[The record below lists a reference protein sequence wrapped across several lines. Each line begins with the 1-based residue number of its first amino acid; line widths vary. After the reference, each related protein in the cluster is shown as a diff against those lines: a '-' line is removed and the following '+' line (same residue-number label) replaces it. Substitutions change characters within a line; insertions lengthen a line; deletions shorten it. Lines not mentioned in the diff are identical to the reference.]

1 MEGMEDG
8 NAQTIDNHDIF
19 SRVRGNEQ
27 RKETIMPTMPK
38 TMEQVPWFVMV
49 FMATVKVNR
58 WLAMMK
64 MKKMIC
70 AAPMNSRPHFPA
82 TTSPASAIVEM

>member
-1 MEGMEDG
+1 M
-8 NAQTIDNHDIF
+8 DNHDIF

-27 RKETIMPTMPK
+27 MKEMTMPTMPK

-58 WLAMMK
+58 
-64 MKKMIC
+64 
-70 AAPMNSRPHFPA
+70 
-82 TTSPASAIVEM
+82 